1 MRPDYFAG
9 DVPMKNLS
17 NFKIFI
23 VAIATLGFVG
33 KSGATTQDHVKR
45 VFYNVT
51 WVLTQIGSSPV
62 TKNQPE
68 LSFDTAKELVSGSTG
83 VNRLHA
89 HFTLTGQELVFGPI
103 ATTRR
108 MGTKEA
114 MSVEARFL
122 HQLVFVNRWRINEDA
137 LELLR
142 DGLMLLK
149 FTRKP
154 ALAFASAEARFSA
167 RLLKMLF
174 TSSE

>member
-1 MRPDYFAG
+1 
-9 DVPMKNLS
+9 MKNLS

-45 VFYNVT
+45 VFYHVT
-51 WVLTQIGSSPV
+51 WILTQIGGSPV
-62 TKNQPE
+62 AKNQPE

-108 MGTKEA
+108 TGPKEA

-122 HQLVFVNRWRINEDA
+122 HRLEFVNRWRINEDA

-149 FTRKP
+149 FARKP
-154 ALAFASAEARFSA
+154 ALAEG
-167 RLLKMLF
+167 
-174 TSSE
+174 